1 MKPDRVKARN
11 TMMQHMKLKVQHVD
25 YCNKTKEPQDDFLR
39 Y

>member
-11 TMMQHMKLKVQHVD
+11 TMMQRMKLKVCHVD
-25 YCNKTKEPQDDFLR
+25 YCNKTKEPQDDFPR